1 MCDRLFPISQLCHL
15 HSLVLCFSACQQSNR
30 DKSVHMPSS
39 SCLGKCRKDLL
50 TLFDRGLLWRCSVRT
65 WTHTGIFLSD
75 YGWHR
80 QSICLCFF
88 ILDRRVSYDNARA
101 V

>member
-1 MCDRLFPISQLCHL
+1 MCDRFFPISQPCLL

-39 SCLGKCRKDLL
+39 SCLGECRKELPALL
-50 TLFDRGLLWRCSVRT
+50 SWGFFGAVRT

-75 YGWHR
+75 YDWHR
-80 QSICLCFF
+80 QSICLCFLF
-88 ILDRRVSYDNARA
+88 WIGGVFYDNTRT